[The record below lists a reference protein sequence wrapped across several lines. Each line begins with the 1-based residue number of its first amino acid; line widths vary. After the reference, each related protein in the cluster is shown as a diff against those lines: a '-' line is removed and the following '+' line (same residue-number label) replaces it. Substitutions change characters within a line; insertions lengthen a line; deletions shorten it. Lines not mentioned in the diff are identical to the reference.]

1 MALNTHSIAHVS
13 IIDSS
18 GDISKNDLLVHTR
31 SSRFWKGFI
40 GSKNKPCSPASKVE
54 FFPDRSSQT
63 ELAFKLL
70 DMNKDGFIT
79 KEEFIKVSKTLDS
92 AQIEAVF
99 ERFDLN
105 KDGRLSLGEFRKLM
119 EKH

>member
-40 GSKNKPCSPASKVE
+40 GSKNKPCSPASKLV
-54 FFPDRSSQT
+54 
-63 ELAFKLL
+63 LNILL
-70 DMNKDGFIT
+70 QEMLWLGTIFSGY
-79 KEEFIKVSKTLDS
+79 EYDS
-92 AQIEAVF
+92 TVI
-99 ERFDLN
+99 
-105 KDGRLSLGEFRKLM
+105 
-119 EKH
+119 

>member
-40 GSKNKPCSPASKVE
+40 GSKNKPCSPASKVGNH
-54 FFPDRSSQT
+54 DKNIINTLYNINCLQ
-63 ELAFKLL
+63 LVLNILL
-70 DMNKDGFIT
+70 QEMLWLGTIFSGY
-79 KEEFIKVSKTLDS
+79 EYDS
-92 AQIEAVF
+92 TVI
-99 ERFDLN
+99 
-105 KDGRLSLGEFRKLM
+105 
-119 EKH
+119 